1 MSVELEEARAR
12 WRDAVADVLAK
23 NGRRPPEDAPAERA
37 LDSRTYEVSPLEPYT
52 PHWTPCR
59 SVPFPGIGRSC
70 GAEIATA
77 MS

>member
-37 LDSRTYEVSPLEPYT
+37 LDSRTYEG
-52 PHWTPCR
+52 
-59 SVPFPGIGRSC
+59 FPV
-70 GAEIATA
+70 
-77 MS
+77 